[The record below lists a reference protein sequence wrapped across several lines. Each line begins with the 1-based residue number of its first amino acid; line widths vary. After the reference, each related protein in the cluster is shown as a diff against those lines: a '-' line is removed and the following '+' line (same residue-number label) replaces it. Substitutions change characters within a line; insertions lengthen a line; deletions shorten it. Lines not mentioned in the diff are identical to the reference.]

1 MSIMNYEVVIKKAA
15 LKNAA
20 RMPQLI
26 QAKLAILLDD
36 LRDKGPVLPSWPNFS
51 GIGKGLY
58 HCHLGHKWVA
68 CWQWEDDAIKIEVY
82 YAGSREN
89 APY

>member
-1 MSIMNYEVVIKKAA
+1 MIYDVIIKKAA
-15 LKNAA
+15 LKNAVK
-20 RMPQLI
+20 MPQNM
-26 QAKLAILLDD
+26 QAKLALLIDD
-36 LRDKGPVLPSWPNFS
+36 LRDQGPVLPSWPNFS
-51 GIGKGLY
+51 GIGKNCY

-68 CWQWEDDAIKIEVY
+68 CWQWENEAITIEVY